1 MTGPSPALSLPCDHV
16 LELRRVLLRAAEHL
30 AHGRLPTQILHD
42 LHYNAAR
49 LEIALEQ
56 GPIPPHH
63 TKEAPR

>member
-1 MTGPSPALSLPCDHV
+1 MTGLPPALSLPVDHV
-16 LELRRVLLRAAEHL
+16 LELRQVLIRAAGHL

-56 GPIPPHH
+56 GPIPPHDN
-63 TKEAPR
+63 KEAPR